1 MDRNGKKWKDNKM
14 FFVKSRTR
22 VTAAVCM
29 VLFLC
34 SFLLSGCG
42 GGASSKGGNCTISIE
57 CSTILD
63 HMEDLKETKKE
74 FVPQDG
80 WILKETQVSFK
91 SGETV
96 FDILKQI
103 CGEQGI
109 HMASR
114 YTPLYKSYYVEG
126 INQLYEF
133 DCGKN
138 TGWMYSVNG
147 KYPNY
152 GCSSYK
158 LEDGDKIEWRY
169 TCNLG
174 SDVGDQYA
182 EDGK

>member
-114 YTPLYKSYYVEG
+114 YTPLYKS
-126 INQLYEF
+126 
-133 DCGKN
+133 
-138 TGWMYSVNG
+138 
-147 KYPNY
+147 
-152 GCSSYK
+152 
-158 LEDGDKIEWRY
+158 
-169 TCNLG
+169 
-174 SDVGDQYA
+174 
-182 EDGK
+182 

>member
-1 MDRNGKKWKDNKM
+1 MDMNGKKWKDNKM

-80 WILKETQVSFK
+80 WILKET
-91 SGETV
+91 
-96 FDILKQI
+96 
-103 CGEQGI
+103 
-109 HMASR
+109 R
-114 YTPLYKSYYVEG
+114 YHLRAAKPFLT
-126 INQLYEF
+126 F
-133 DCGKN
+133 
-138 TGWMYSVNG
+138 
-147 KYPNY
+147 
-152 GCSSYK
+152 
-158 LEDGDKIEWRY
+158 
-169 TCNLG
+169 
-174 SDVGDQYA
+174 
-182 EDGK
+182 